1 MTYLKRSLETR
12 IMEAERNFPLLLIS
26 GPRGTGKTSLI
37 RSLFPDR
44 YNYVPLESRGISIM
58 AREHP
63 DSFLEIHSGPVILD
77 GIDRAPELLPFI
89 AQSINRISGRGHF
102 ILISSRDL
110 FPARAFSSIDSDL
123 MAWFSLFPFTSAEFS
138 GNKESFLPWEEGQK
152 LHNPFMNGSFLWQNL
167 FRGFF
172 PEIAGKGDMDPT
184 QWHTSYLERVI
195 EEDIRFLRKKVP
207 PHGIRKLLHILA
219 IKTGEPLNFS
229 EIARS
234 LGMTLHILK
243 AWVNLLVETYQIFL
257 LPPLVHGTSKPVIKS
272 PKAYFSDTGLLCHVL
287 GIKSSSE
294 AEKSPY
300 REKIFETAVI
310 GEVFKRLI
318 HKAGIADI
326 YFWKK
331 ATGMEISLAVKNG
344 GLLVPLEVST
354 DIEKEEKAD
363 KGIRFF
369 RKEFGKRVGT
379 GYVINPGKYNLP
391 LTRGIN
397 ALPFSKL

>member
-1 MTYLKRSLETR
+1 
-12 IMEAERNFPLLLIS
+12 
-26 GPRGTGKTSLI
+26 
-37 RSLFPDR
+37 
-44 YNYVPLESRGISIM
+44 
-58 AREHP
+58 
-63 DSFLEIHSGPVILD
+63 
-77 GIDRAPELLPFI
+77 
-89 AQSINRISGRGHF
+89 
-102 ILISSRDL
+102 
-110 FPARAFSSIDSDL
+110 
-123 MAWFSLFPFTSAEFS
+123 
-138 GNKESFLPWEEGQK
+138 
-152 LHNPFMNGSFLWQNL
+152 MNGSFLWQNL

-344 GLLVPLEVST
+344 GTSCSLWRYLQTL
-354 DIEKEEKAD
+354 KRKKKLD

-379 GYVINPGKYNLP
+379 GYVINPGKYNH
-391 LTRGIN
+391 
-397 ALPFSKL
+397 ALDPGN